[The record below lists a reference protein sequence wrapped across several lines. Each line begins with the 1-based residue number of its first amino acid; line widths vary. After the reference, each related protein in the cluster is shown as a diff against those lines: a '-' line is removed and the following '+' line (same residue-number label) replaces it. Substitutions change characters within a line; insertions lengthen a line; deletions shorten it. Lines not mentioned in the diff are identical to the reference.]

1 MRYTILNRTGR
12 ISLFKRGLHEVI
24 LAPGDR
30 LVLGYGYLYE
40 NVITNMD
47 DDGTKLNDK
56 NKDSAFIKEFRK
68 WVNSNNNSEKEIII
82 IGNNE
87 DNYRQYIKVA
97 KYFDDTFSN
106 LKIKVII
113 KDKNKYRQYHKKLA
127 IKFTRENNNKFKPSM
142 ALIGS
147 SNFSE
152 PTYVDQN
159 YSQEV
164 DILLWDR
171 YILEDNKKSIKNVR
185 TKELEM
191 LKRLNKNSSYIDKYE
206 EILDLIDRVGIDF
219 RLELQ
224 LEDVINEIENYNS
237 CGFSLKYIN
246 ERVYRD
252 LDINIA
258 KLIDIIKSSEKD
270 TYYDKNTNKYEYIFD
285 EELKQKVLINC
296 ILCFYRRARYILNKE
311 QERFNFDRKYE
322 LFKRLIFEKTKDEI
336 IDMIE
341 NDREYYENFEN
352 DIFRYHIKGEEVNQY
367 FISMLE
373 QTLEPALNV

>member
-87 DNYRQYIKVA
+87 DN
-97 KYFDDTFSN
+97 
-106 LKIKVII
+106 
-113 KDKNKYRQYHKKLA
+113 YRQYHKKLA